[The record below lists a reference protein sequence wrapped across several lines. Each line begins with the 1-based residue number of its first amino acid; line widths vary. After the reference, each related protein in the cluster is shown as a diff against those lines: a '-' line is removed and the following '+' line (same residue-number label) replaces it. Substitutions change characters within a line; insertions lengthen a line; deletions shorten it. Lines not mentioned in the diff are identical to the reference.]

1 MLGLAQKIT
10 TFLSPLPQRM
20 HVLRQ
25 KIEEIGLKRKKLI
38 APSRTRWF
46 ERIEHKT
53 ANVNGDFYSL
63 TSDAIL
69 VLLNFR
75 VHYFTGRDI

>member
-10 TFLSPLPQRM
+10 TFLSPSPQRM

-38 APSRTRWF
+38 APSTTRWF

-63 TSDAIL
+63 TSDAFL
-69 VLLNFR
+69 VLLNLSSSLFHR
-75 VHYFTGRDI
+75 S